1 MKKLLFASTIILFAT
16 TVSCGVSEEERERLK
31 EEIKAE
37 LTTENSN
44 EENKEIETGENPVS
58 TSITA
63 ESDKEDC
70 AKSELMVYLDD
81 PDLTGTNI
89 RTNPGA
95 DVITKLVMDDSNP
108 GFMMTISE
116 VENGWF
122 KIEGTIS
129 GGGDE
134 IQLPNQTGWIH
145 NSVVSVG
152 TRNYGNQEIILW
164 NEPDGTIETGVI
176 NEESYGLRILD
187 LCGEWIKINHK
198 GKVGWV
204 KDEWLCGSPFT
215 TCS

>member
-37 LTTENSN
+37 LATENSN

-58 TSITA
+58 TSNTG
-63 ESDKEDC
+63 ESDKKDC

-89 RTNPGA
+89 RKSPGGG
-95 DVITKLVMDDSNP
+95 VISQLVLDDNNP
-108 GFMMTISE
+108 GFMMTVTE

-134 IQLPNQTGWIH
+134 IQLPNETGWIH

-164 NEPDGTIETGVI
+164 NEPEGSIETGVI
-176 NEESYGLRILD
+176 NEESYGVRILD
-187 LCGEWIKINHK
+187 LCGKWIKIKHK
-198 GKVGWV
+198 GKVGWL
-204 KDEWLCGSPFT
+204 KDGWLCGSPFT